1 MGELTQR
8 AASLDDFKDIWG
20 LMGRVAADVPFDIR
34 SECEQESI
42 LSEIMACC
50 ISGLSPIAVGE
61 DKAIIGAL
69 LVRRDD
75 FEWGFRN
82 GKAIHVSYAAIE
94 PGHRDRG
101 VLQALVAEIQR
112 KKVPVLASVKTGN
125 QFGLAEELEKLG
137 FAHEC
142 SAASGWGDLY
152 KWQPQPN
159 N

>member
-1 MGELTQR
+1 MAELKQR
-8 AASLDDFKDIWG
+8 AASLGDFKDIWG
-20 LMGRVAADVPFDIR
+20 LMGRVAADVPFDFK

-61 DKAIIGAL
+61 DKAIVGVL

-82 GKAIHVSYAAIE
+82 GDAIHVSYAAIA
-94 PGHRDRG
+94 PDHRDEG
-101 VLQALVAEIQR
+101 VLQALVAEIQQR
-112 KKVPVLASVKTGN
+112 KVPVFASVKAGN
-125 QFGLAEELEKLG
+125 QFGLADELKKLG

-142 SAASGWGDLY
+142 AATSGWGDLY
-152 KWQPQPN
+152 KWQPSLGN
-159 N
+159 